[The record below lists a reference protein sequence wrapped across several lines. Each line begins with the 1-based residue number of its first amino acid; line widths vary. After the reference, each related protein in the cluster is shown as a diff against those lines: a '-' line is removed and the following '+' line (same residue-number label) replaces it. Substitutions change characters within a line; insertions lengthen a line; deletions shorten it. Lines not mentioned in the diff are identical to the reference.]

1 MSIGNIN
8 NLTRTLA
15 PTSPSQVGSAQP
27 ANRASEAAPSD
38 QVSIGN
44 STSAP
49 APTAA
54 PKPQHE
60 LDGPVQPLEQ
70 PMAPKK
76 WTVMLWSCA
85 GNNLY
90 RYMQQ
95 DIDEAEKVGSTE
107 NMNIIVQTDH
117 EPVGGTS
124 KIYELQAD
132 NKPGL
137 TSPVRADLGTVDMGD
152 HNELSKFVQWTMKN
166 YPAEHYAL
174 VVSDH
179 GDKSGSCHDEGQD
192 GWITH
197 PEMRQA
203 LEEVQ
208 AQTGKKVDV
217 VGFDCCLMAS
227 AENVHE
233 LRNVTDFVVGSE
245 EVEGGAGW
253 TYDEIVSKPGTRSVN
268 RLFSPEILEGANTAM
283 RSRLDFSP
291 AEFAANIVQSA
302 KGHQGDLATMSAFD
316 TAKVGQIAEATRAFG
331 EALLDS
337 GVPLIEFK
345 KAKQKTQGFHQNKDL
360 GDFAK
365 RVAAIPGA
373 EEKLVESAKAVQASI
388 QDALVAEQHSTKYAG
403 ATGMQVNLNATR
415 TPEGEAVVSVP
426 LNIDPR
432 DAARMDMGKYSDT
445 QWAKDTNWQA
455 VQDRLAQKV
464 QGFSEDEGLQL
475 PGGLTVNDLLDLA
488 GALLGAALSGGKEVP
503 AAT

>member
-1 MSIGNIN
+1 MSIGNISN
-8 NLTRTLA
+8 VTRTVA
-15 PTSPSQVGSAQP
+15 PTPLNQVASPQP
-27 ANRASEAAPSD
+27 ASTPAAAAPSD

-44 STSAP
+44 ASSTEAV
-49 APTAA
+49 A

-60 LDGPVQPLEQ
+60 LDGPVQPLAQ
-70 PMAPKK
+70 PMEPKK

-90 RYMQQ
+90 KYMQQ
-95 DIDEAEKVGSTE
+95 DIDEAEKVGGTE
-107 NMNIIVQTDH
+107 HMNIIVQTDH

-124 KIYELQAD
+124 KIYELKQD
-132 NKPGL
+132 NTPGL
-137 TSPVRADLGTVDMGD
+137 TSPVRADLGKVDMGD
-152 HNELSKFVQWTMKN
+152 PKKLSEFIQWSMKN
-166 YPAEHYAL
+166 YPAEHFAL
-174 VVSDH
+174 VISDH

-253 TYDEIVSKPGTRSVN
+253 TYDEVVAKPGTRSAN
-268 RLFSPEILEGANTAM
+268 RLLSPEILEGANTAM
-283 RSRLDFSP
+283 RSRLDFTP
-291 AEFAANIVQSA
+291 AEFAANIVESA

-316 TAKVGQIAEATRAFG
+316 TAKVGKIADATKAFG
-331 EALLDS
+331 QALLDS

-388 QDALVAEQHSTKYAG
+388 QDALVAEQHSTKYPG

-415 TPEGEAVVSVP
+415 TAEGEALVSVP
-426 LNIDPR
+426 VNIDAR

-464 QGFSEDEGLQL
+464 QGFSEDEGFQF
-475 PGGLTVNDLLDLA
+475 PGGLTVDDLLDLA
-488 GALLGAALSGGKEVP
+488 GALLGAALAGGKEV